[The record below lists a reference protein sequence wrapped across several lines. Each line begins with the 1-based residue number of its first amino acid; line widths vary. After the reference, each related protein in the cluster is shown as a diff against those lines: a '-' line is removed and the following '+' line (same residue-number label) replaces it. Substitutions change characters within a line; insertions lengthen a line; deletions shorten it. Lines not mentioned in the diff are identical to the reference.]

1 VVGKPDII
9 VTMSIINAIILGL
22 VQGITEFLP
31 ISSSGHLV
39 IASQLLGIGNAFTF
53 DVLLNF
59 GSLIALIIYYR
70 KRIWSI
76 ILRIFS
82 GKEWSLVV
90 KVIVA
95 TIPAVI
101 IGLAFNDYIEKM
113 NGMIWVVIAMLIVVG
128 IPMIIIGKANKNADD
143 REIEQSVGWRLTVK
157 TGLAQALALIP
168 GVSRSGITILTGLR
182 NNLSAARAAEFSFLL
197 AIPIIAG
204 ASLKTLVSSSGI
216 DFVKNNLMAFTVG
229 NIVCFVSGMLA
240 ISFLIKLIS
249 KRGLKDF
256 GWYRVILAILLAILV
271 IIGIL

>member
-1 VVGKPDII
+1 
-9 VTMSIINAIILGL
+9 MSILNAIIMGL

-39 IASQLLGIGNAFTF
+39 IFSKILDLGNVFIF

-59 GSLIALIIYYR
+59 GSLLALIIYYR

-76 ILRIFS
+76 IVRIFS
-82 GKEWSLVV
+82 GKEWLLAV
-90 KVIVA
+90 KVVA
-95 TIPAVI
+95 ATVPAVL
-101 IGLAFNDYIEKM
+101 IGLVFNDQIEKL
-113 NGMIWVVIAMLIVVG
+113 NSMIWVVISTLMIVG
-128 IPMIIIGKANKNADD
+128 ILMIIAGNAKKGADD
-143 REIEQSVGWRLTVK
+143 REIEKSVGWRLAIK

-204 ASLKTLVSSSGI
+204 ASFKMLVSKEGI
-216 DFVKNNLMAFTVG
+216 DFIKNNMAAFAVG
-229 NIVCFVSGMLA
+229 NIVSFASGILA
-240 ISFLIKLIS
+240 ISFLINLIS

-256 GWYRVILAILLAILV
+256 GWYRVGLASLLIVLYFV
-271 IIGIL
+271 GVF